1 MNPFIY
7 PKSKHVRREKP
18 GALSPY
24 PKYKPYLQREFERKC
39 IYCRT
44 PDSMKDYELYGVD
57 HYRPKGRF
65 GLLIATYSNLF
76 YCCNPCNRL
85 KGEYWPPKGKG
96 QTHFIPNP
104 CDHEMFKHLRFNGAV
119 VEAKSLAGWVAEEL
133 LDLNDPET
141 VAYRKFVLDLLD
153 TFTAKK
159 ATLEQ
164 TQVEVA
170 KLRDCGAIPLSDA
183 ESALSSIEEKL
194 VQVNAN
200 LDRLAGRAA

>member
-39 IYCRT
+39 VYCRT

-65 GLLIATYSNLF
+65 DHLLTTYSNLF

-85 KGEYWPPKGKG
+85 KGEYWPPKGQGK
-96 QTHFIPNP
+96 THFIPNP

-119 VEAKSLAGWVAEEL
+119 VETKSPAGVVAEEL
-133 LDLNDPET
+133 MDLNDPEA
-141 VAYRKFVLDLLD
+141 VAYRRFILDLLD
-153 TFTAKK
+153 TCEAKK
-159 ATLEQ
+159 ATLEKAH
-164 TQVEVA
+164 VELT
-170 KLRDCGAIPLSDA
+170 KLRDSGSVPKTDA
-183 ESALSSIEEKL
+183 DAALTTIQQDL

-200 LDRLAGRAA
+200 LNRLAGR